1 MLAPHHHHQEPVEGT
16 PTASQPTAANADNA
30 TRGGADDVRA
40 DFLRERGF
48 EFPPNA
54 EEFRNL
60 NSMPKM
66 EKNRFFLFVPLLSF
80 FSVGACVRV

>member
-40 DFLRERGF
+40 GQ
-48 EFPPNA
+48 
-54 EEFRNL
+54 RNL
-60 NSMPKM
+60 WTGGPDINTLGNNQ
-66 EKNRFFLFVPLLSF
+66 EGELRV
-80 FSVGACVRV
+80 VGGES

>member
-1 MLAPHHHHQEPVEGT
+1 MLLQSNSNFRFEEIELVLVWAPVLVRSFPF
-16 PTASQPTAANADNA
+16 
-30 TRGGADDVRA
+30 GADDVRT